1 LLLHDLSPDRQRPAA
16 EIHANVIRT
25 FKAQLI
31 LMMAIAASKAAASP
45 IRRNNGMQAVRQLFE
60 T

>member
-1 LLLHDLSPDRQRPAA
+1 M
-16 EIHANVIRT
+16 IRT

-31 LMMAIAASKAAASP
+31 LMMAIAASKAAAGPS
-45 IRRNNGMQAVRQLFE
+45 RRNNGMQAARQLFE